1 MVNRNDI
8 GSWIEGPGA
17 SSRDGG
23 SYPGSRLGLPQRGP
37 GSIARFGRRLVGVTI
52 DWLLC
57 SLVAAALWGYS
68 ITGGDSGSFKPLVIF
83 AVQHL
88 ILVGTIG
95 FTIGHRVMG
104 LQVRSLGGTGRV
116 LPLQAL
122 ARTVLLCMFIP
133 AVVWD
138 RDGRGLHDKVKGTV
152 IVRTR

>member
-1 MVNRNDI
+1 MVNRKDI

-37 GSIARFGRRLVGVTI
+37 GSVARFGRRLVGVLI

-57 SLVAAALWGYS
+57 SLVAAGLWGYS

-88 ILVGTIG
+88 VLVGTIG
-95 FTIGHRVMG
+95 FTIGHRVVG
-104 LQVRSLGGTGRV
+104 LRVVRLGGG
-116 LPLQAL
+116 LPGFVPAL
-122 ARTVLLCMFIP
+122 ARTILLVLAIP
-133 AVVWD
+133 ALIWD
-138 RDGRGLHDKVKGTV
+138 RDDRGLHDKVAGTV
-152 IVRTR
+152 VIRAT

>member
-1 MVNRNDI
+1 MVNRKDI

-17 SSRDGG
+17 SSRDGE

-37 GSIARFGRRLVGVTI
+37 GSVARFGRRLVGVMI

-95 FTIGHRVMG
+95 FTIGHRVVG
-104 LQVRSLGGTGRV
+104 LRVVRLGGG
-116 LPLQAL
+116 LPGFVPAL
-122 ARTVLLCMFIP
+122 ARTILLVLAIP
-133 AVVWD
+133 ALIWD
-138 RDGRGLHDKVKGTV
+138 RDDRGLHDKVAGTV
-152 IVRTR
+152 VIRAT

>member
-1 MVNRNDI
+1 MVNRKDI

-17 SSRDGG
+17 SSRDGE
-23 SYPGSRLGLPQRGP
+23 SYPGSRLGMPQRGP
-37 GSIARFGRRLVGVTI
+37 GSVARFGRRLVGVMI

-95 FTIGHRVMG
+95 FTIGHRVVG
-104 LQVRSLGGTGRV
+104 LRVVRLGGG
-116 LPLQAL
+116 LPGFVPAL
-122 ARTVLLCMFIP
+122 ARTILLVLAIP
-133 AVVWD
+133 ALIWD
-138 RDGRGLHDKVKGTV
+138 RDDRGLHDKVAGTV
-152 IVRTR
+152 VIRAT

>member
-1 MVNRNDI
+1 MVNRKDI

-23 SYPGSRLGLPQRGP
+23 SYPGSRLGMPQRGP
-37 GSIARFGRRLVGVTI
+37 GSIARFGRRLVGVMI

-95 FTIGHRVMG
+95 FTIGHRVVG
-104 LQVRSLGGTGRV
+104 LRVVRLGGG
-116 LPLQAL
+116 LPGFVPAL
-122 ARTVLLCMFIP
+122 ARTILLVLAIP
-133 AVVWD
+133 ALIWD
-138 RDGRGLHDKVKGTV
+138 RDDRGLHDKVAGTV
-152 IVRTR
+152 VIRAT

>member
-1 MVNRNDI
+1 MVNRKDI

-17 SSRDGG
+17 SSRDGE
-23 SYPGSRLGLPQRGP
+23 SYPGSRLGMPQRGP
-37 GSIARFGRRLVGVTI
+37 GSVARFGRRLVGVMI

-95 FTIGHRVMG
+95 FTIGHRVVG
-104 LQVRSLGGTGRV
+104 LRVVRLGGG
-116 LPLQAL
+116 LPGFVPAL
-122 ARTVLLCMFIP
+122 ARTILLVLAIP
-133 AVVWD
+133 ALIWD
-138 RDGRGLHDKVKGTV
+138 RDDRGLHDKVAGTV
-152 IVRTR
+152 VIRAS

>member
-68 ITGGDSGSFKPLVIF
+68 ITGGDSGSFKPLVSF

-95 FTIGHRVMG
+95 FTIGHRVVG
-104 LQVRSLGGTGRV
+104 LRVVRLGGG
-116 LPLQAL
+116 LPGFVPAL
-122 ARTVLLCMFIP
+122 ARTILLVLAIP
-133 AVVWD
+133 ALIWD
-138 RDGRGLHDKVKGTV
+138 RDDRGLHDKVAGTV
-152 IVRTR
+152 VIRAT

>member
-1 MVNRNDI
+1 MVNRKDI

-17 SSRDGG
+17 SSRDGK

-37 GSIARFGRRLVGVTI
+37 GSVARFGRRLVGVMI

-95 FTIGHRVMG
+95 FTIGHRVVG
-104 LQVRSLGGTGRV
+104 LRVVRLGGG
-116 LPLQAL
+116 LPGFVPAL
-122 ARTVLLCMFIP
+122 ARTILLVLAVP
-133 AVVWD
+133 ALIWD
-138 RDGRGLHDKVKGTV
+138 RDDRGLHDKVAGTV
-152 IVRTR
+152 VIRAT

>member
-1 MVNRNDI
+1 MVNRKDI

-17 SSRDGG
+17 SSRDSE
-23 SYPGSRLGLPQRGP
+23 SYPGSRLGMPQRGP
-37 GSIARFGRRLVGVTI
+37 GSIARFGRRLVGVMI

-95 FTIGHRVMG
+95 FTIGHRVVG
-104 LQVRSLGGTGRV
+104 LRVVRLGGG
-116 LPLQAL
+116 LPGFVPAL
-122 ARTVLLCMFIP
+122 ARTILLVLAIP
-133 AVVWD
+133 ALIWD
-138 RDGRGLHDKVKGTV
+138 RDDRGLHDKVAGTV
-152 IVRTR
+152 VIRAT

>member
-37 GSIARFGRRLVGVTI
+37 GSIARFGRRLVGVMI

-57 SLVAAALWGYS
+57 CLVAAALWGYS

-95 FTIGHRVMG
+95 FTIGHRVVG
-104 LQVRSLGGTGRV
+104 LRVVRLGGG
-116 LPLQAL
+116 LPGFVPAL
-122 ARTVLLCMFIP
+122 ARTILLVLAIP
-133 AVVWD
+133 ALIWD
-138 RDGRGLHDKVKGTV
+138 RDDRGMHDKVAGTV
-152 IVRTR
+152 VIRAT

>member
-1 MVNRNDI
+1 VVNRKDI

-23 SYPGSRLGLPQRGP
+23 SYPGSRLGMPQRGP
-37 GSIARFGRRLVGVTI
+37 GSVARFGRRLVGVMI

-68 ITGGDSGSFKPLVIF
+68 ISGGDSGSFKPLVIF

-95 FTIGHRVMG
+95 FTIGHRVVG
-104 LQVRSLGGTGRV
+104 LRVVRVGGG
-116 LPLQAL
+116 LPGFVPAL
-122 ARTVLLCMFIP
+122 ARTILLVLAIP
-133 AVVWD
+133 ALIWD
-138 RDGRGLHDKVKGTV
+138 RDDRGLHDKVAGTV
-152 IVRTR
+152 VIRAT

>member
-1 MVNRNDI
+1 VVNRKDI

-17 SSRDGG
+17 SSRDRG
-23 SYPGSRLGLPQRGP
+23 SYPGSRLGMPQRGP
-37 GSIARFGRRLVGVTI
+37 GSVARFGRRLVGVMI

-95 FTIGHRVMG
+95 FTIGHRVVG
-104 LQVRSLGGTGRV
+104 LRVVRLGGG
-116 LPLQAL
+116 LPGFVPAL
-122 ARTVLLCMFIP
+122 ARTILLVLAIP
-133 AVVWD
+133 ALIWD
-138 RDGRGLHDKVKGTV
+138 RDDRGLHDKVAGTV
-152 IVRTR
+152 VIRAS

>member
-1 MVNRNDI
+1 MVNRKDI

-23 SYPGSRLGLPQRGP
+23 SYPGSRLGMPQRGP
-37 GSIARFGRRLVGVTI
+37 GSVARFGRRLVGVMI

-95 FTIGHRVMG
+95 FTIGHRVVG
-104 LQVRSLGGTGRV
+104 LRVVRLGGG
-116 LPLQAL
+116 LPGFVPAL
-122 ARTVLLCMFIP
+122 ARTILLVLAIP
-133 AVVWD
+133 ALIWD
-138 RDGRGLHDKVKGTV
+138 RDDRGLHDKVAGTV
-152 IVRTR
+152 VIRAS

>member
-37 GSIARFGRRLVGVTI
+37 GSVARFGRRLVGVMI

-95 FTIGHRVMG
+95 FTIGHRVVG
-104 LQVRSLGGTGRV
+104 LRVVRLGGG
-116 LPLQAL
+116 LPGFVPAL
-122 ARTVLLCMFIP
+122 ARTILLVLAIP
-133 AVVWD
+133 ALIWD
-138 RDGRGLHDKVKGTV
+138 RDDRGLHDKVAGTV
-152 IVRTR
+152 VIRAS

>member
-1 MVNRNDI
+1 VVNRKDI

-23 SYPGSRLGLPQRGP
+23 SYPGSRLGMPQRGP
-37 GSIARFGRRLVGVTI
+37 GSIARFGRRLVGVMI

-95 FTIGHRVMG
+95 FTIGHRVVG
-104 LQVRSLGGTGRV
+104 LRVVRLGGG
-116 LPLQAL
+116 LPGFVPAL
-122 ARTVLLCMFIP
+122 ARTILLVLAIP
-133 AVVWD
+133 ALIWD
-138 RDGRGLHDKVKGTV
+138 RDDRGLHDKVAGTV
-152 IVRTR
+152 VIRAT

>member
-1 MVNRNDI
+1 MVNRKDI

-17 SSRDGG
+17 SSRDGE
-23 SYPGSRLGLPQRGP
+23 SYPGSRLGMPQRGP
-37 GSIARFGRRLVGVTI
+37 GSVARFGRRLVGVMI

-95 FTIGHRVMG
+95 FTIGHRVVG
-104 LQVRSLGGTGRV
+104 LRVVRLGGG
-116 LPLQAL
+116 LPGFVPAL
-122 ARTVLLCMFIP
+122 ARTILLVLAIP
-133 AVVWD
+133 ALIWD
-138 RDGRGLHDKVKGTV
+138 RDDRGLHDKVAGTV
-152 IVRTR
+152 VIRAG

>member
-1 MVNRNDI
+1 VVNRKDI

-37 GSIARFGRRLVGVTI
+37 GSVARFGRRLVGVLI

-95 FTIGHRVMG
+95 FTIGHRVVG
-104 LQVRSLGGTGRV
+104 LRVVRLGGG
-116 LPLQAL
+116 LPGFVPAL
-122 ARTVLLCMFIP
+122 ARTILLVLAIP
-133 AVVWD
+133 ALIWD
-138 RDGRGLHDKVKGTV
+138 RDDRGLHDKVAGTV
-152 IVRTR
+152 VIRAT

>member
-1 MVNRNDI
+1 VVNRKDI

-37 GSIARFGRRLVGVTI
+37 GSVARFGRRLVGVMI

-95 FTIGHRVMG
+95 FTIGHRVVG
-104 LQVRSLGGTGRV
+104 LRVVRLGGG
-116 LPLQAL
+116 LPGFAPAL
-122 ARTVLLCMFIP
+122 ARTILLVLAIP
-133 AVVWD
+133 ALIWD
-138 RDGRGLHDKVKGTV
+138 RDDRGLHDKVAGTV
-152 IVRTR
+152 VIRAT

>member
-1 MVNRNDI
+1 MVNRKDI

-23 SYPGSRLGLPQRGP
+23 SYPGSRLGMPQRGP
-37 GSIARFGRRLVGVTI
+37 GSVARFGRRLVGVMI

-95 FTIGHRVMG
+95 FTIGHRVVG
-104 LQVRSLGGTGRV
+104 LRVVRLGGG
-116 LPLQAL
+116 LPGFVPAL
-122 ARTVLLCMFIP
+122 ARTILLVLAIP
-133 AVVWD
+133 ALIWD
-138 RDGRGLHDKVKGTV
+138 RDDRGLHDKVAGTV
-152 IVRTR
+152 VIRAT

>member
-1 MVNRNDI
+1 VVNRKDI

-23 SYPGSRLGLPQRGP
+23 SYPGSRLGMPQRGP
-37 GSIARFGRRLVGVTI
+37 GSVARFGRRLVGVMI

-57 SLVAAALWGYS
+57 SLVAAAVWGYS

-95 FTIGHRVMG
+95 FTIGHRVVG
-104 LQVRSLGGTGRV
+104 LRVVRLDGG
-116 LPLQAL
+116 LPGFVPAL
-122 ARTVLLCMFIP
+122 ARTILLVLAIP
-133 AVVWD
+133 ALIWD
-138 RDGRGLHDKVKGTV
+138 RDDRGLHDKVAGTV
-152 IVRTR
+152 VIRAT

>member
-1 MVNRNDI
+1 VVNRKDI

-37 GSIARFGRRLVGVTI
+37 GSVARFGRRLVGVMI

-57 SLVAAALWGYS
+57 SLVAAGLWGYS
-68 ITGGDSGSFKPLVIF
+68 ITGGDSGCFKPLVIF

-95 FTIGHRVMG
+95 FTIGHRVVG
-104 LQVRSLGGTGRV
+104 LRVVRLGGG
-116 LPLQAL
+116 LPGFVPAL
-122 ARTVLLCMFIP
+122 ARTVLLVLALP
-133 AVVWD
+133 ALIWD
-138 RDGRGLHDKVKGTV
+138 RDDRGLHDKVAGTV
-152 IVRTR
+152 VIRAS

>member
-1 MVNRNDI
+1 VVNRKDI

-37 GSIARFGRRLVGVTI
+37 GSVARFGRRLVGVMI

-95 FTIGHRVMG
+95 FTIGHRVVG
-104 LQVRSLGGTGRV
+104 LRVVRLGGG
-116 LPLQAL
+116 LPGFVPAL
-122 ARTVLLCMFIP
+122 ARTILLVLAIP
-133 AVVWD
+133 ALIWD
-138 RDGRGLHDKVKGTV
+138 RDDRGLHDKVAGTV
-152 IVRTR
+152 VIRAT

>member
-1 MVNRNDI
+1 VVNRKDI

-37 GSIARFGRRLVGVTI
+37 GSIARFGRRLVGVMI

-95 FTIGHRVMG
+95 FTIGHRVVG
-104 LQVRSLGGTGRV
+104 LRVVRLGGG
-116 LPLQAL
+116 LPGFVPAL
-122 ARTVLLCMFIP
+122 ARTILLVLAIP
-133 AVVWD
+133 ALIWD
-138 RDGRGLHDKVKGTV
+138 RDDRGLHDKVAGTV
-152 IVRTR
+152 VIRAT

>member
-1 MVNRNDI
+1 MVNRKDI

-23 SYPGSRLGLPQRGP
+23 SYPGSRLGMPQRGP
-37 GSIARFGRRLVGVTI
+37 GSIARFGRRLVGVMI

-95 FTIGHRVMG
+95 FTIGHRVVG
-104 LQVRSLGGTGRV
+104 LRVVRLGGG
-116 LPLQAL
+116 LPGLVPAL
-122 ARTVLLCMFIP
+122 ARTILLVLAIP
-133 AVVWD
+133 ALIWD
-138 RDGRGLHDKVKGTV
+138 RDDRGLHDKVAGTV
-152 IVRTR
+152 VIRAT

>member
-1 MVNRNDI
+1 VVNRKDI

-17 SSRDGG
+17 SSRGG
-23 SYPGSRLGLPQRGP
+23 ESYPGSRLGMPQRGP
-37 GSIARFGRRLVGVTI
+37 GSVARFGRRLVGVMI

-95 FTIGHRVMG
+95 FTIGHRVVG
-104 LQVRSLGGTGRV
+104 LRVVRLGGG
-116 LPLQAL
+116 LPGFVPAL
-122 ARTVLLCMFIP
+122 ARTILLVLAIP
-133 AVVWD
+133 ALIWD
-138 RDGRGLHDKVKGTV
+138 RDDRGLHDKVAGTV
-152 IVRTR
+152 VIRAS

>member
-1 MVNRNDI
+1 VVNRKDI

-37 GSIARFGRRLVGVTI
+37 GSVARFGRRLVGVMI

-95 FTIGHRVMG
+95 FTIGHRVVG
-104 LQVRSLGGTGRV
+104 LRVVRLGGG
-116 LPLQAL
+116 LPGFVPAL
-122 ARTVLLCMFIP
+122 ARTVLLVLAIP
-133 AVVWD
+133 ALIWD
-138 RDGRGLHDKVKGTV
+138 RDDRGLHDKVAGTV
-152 IVRTR
+152 VIRAS

>member
-1 MVNRNDI
+1 MVSRKDI

-17 SSRDGG
+17 SSRDVG
-23 SYPGSRLGLPQRGP
+23 SYPGSRLGMPQRGP
-37 GSIARFGRRLVGVTI
+37 GSVARFGRRLVGVMI

-95 FTIGHRVMG
+95 FTIGHRVVG
-104 LQVRSLGGTGRV
+104 LRVVRLGGG
-116 LPLQAL
+116 LPGFVPAL
-122 ARTVLLCMFIP
+122 ARTILLVLAIP
-133 AVVWD
+133 ALIWD
-138 RDGRGLHDKVKGTV
+138 RDDRGLHDKVAGTV
-152 IVRTR
+152 VIRAT

>member
-95 FTIGHRVMG
+95 FTIGHRVVG
-104 LQVRSLGGTGRV
+104 LRVVRLGGG
-116 LPLQAL
+116 LPGFVPAL
-122 ARTVLLCMFIP
+122 ARTILLVLAIP
-133 AVVWD
+133 ALIWD
-138 RDGRGLHDKVKGTV
+138 RDDRGLHDKVAGTV
-152 IVRTR
+152 VIRAT

>member
-57 SLVAAALWGYS
+57 SLVAAGLWVYS
-68 ITGGDSGSFKPLVIF
+68 ITGGVSGSFKPLVLF

-95 FTIGHRVMG
+95 FTIGHRVVG
-104 LQVRSLGGTGRV
+104 LRVVRLGGG
-116 LPLQAL
+116 LPGFVPAL
-122 ARTVLLCMFIP
+122 ARTILLVLAIP
-133 AVVWD
+133 ALIWD
-138 RDGRGLHDKVKGTV
+138 RDDRGLHDKVAGTV
-152 IVRTR
+152 VIRAT

>member
-1 MVNRNDI
+1 MVNRKDI

-23 SYPGSRLGLPQRGP
+23 SYPGSRLGMPQRGP
-37 GSIARFGRRLVGVTI
+37 GSVARFGRRLVGVMI

-68 ITGGDSGSFKPLVIF
+68 ISGGDSGSFKPLVIF

-95 FTIGHRVMG
+95 FTIGHRVVG
-104 LQVRSLGGTGRV
+104 LRVVRVGGG
-116 LPLQAL
+116 LPGFVPAL
-122 ARTVLLCMFIP
+122 ARTILLVLAIP
-133 AVVWD
+133 ALIWD
-138 RDGRGLHDKVKGTV
+138 RDDRGLHDKVAGTV
-152 IVRTR
+152 VIRAT

>member
-1 MVNRNDI
+1 MVNRKDI

-17 SSRDGG
+17 SSRDGE
-23 SYPGSRLGLPQRGP
+23 SYPGSRLGMPQRGP
-37 GSIARFGRRLVGVTI
+37 GSVARFGRRLVGVMI

-95 FTIGHRVMG
+95 FTIGHRVVG
-104 LQVRSLGGTGRV
+104 LRVVRLGGGQPGFV
-116 LPLQAL
+116 PAL
-122 ARTVLLCMFIP
+122 ARTILLVLAIP
-133 AVVWD
+133 ALIWD
-138 RDGRGLHDKVKGTV
+138 RDDRGLHDKVAGTV
-152 IVRTR
+152 VIRAS